1 MESGAGHFAD
11 MQPLSAPGPAL
22 YREDGRVVTSL
33 PPDFYSSRFFA
44 DRLIEYLGG
53 HDRDRPFFAY
63 LAFTAP
69 HFPLQ
74 APDETLEKYRG
85 RYDEGYEVL
94 HARRVARLKALGF
107 IPPDAEPFPPLPQEK
122 PWSELSDE
130 ERRISARRMEIHAA
144 MVDELD
150 RAVGKVIDYLK
161 ANGLYEN
168 TVVFFMSDNGPEGH
182 WLHQGLKPLEEWSRR
197 FDNSYENMGRP
208 GSYVMLGPSWAR
220 AITGPFR
227 LFKGFTS
234 EGGVR
239 VPAFLHFPARLA
251 GGRTVHQALNVTDV
265 MPTLLELAGVDHPAP
280 RFGGRDVLPMQGRS
294 MVSLLEAD
302 GAVRDADIG
311 WEFMGRR
318 AYREGDW
325 KVIWQP
331 ALPGWE
337 PWPGGIRT
345 ETWQLY
351 NLAQDPGEL
360 HDLSAEYPGIRDRL
374 VRRWEAYARENGV
387 ILPDRLSGY

>member
-1 MESGAGHFAD
+1 
-11 MQPLSAPGPAL
+11 
-22 YREDGRVVTSL
+22 
-33 PPDFYSSRFFA
+33 SSRFFA

-251 GGRTVHQALNVTDV
+251 
-265 MPTLLELAGVDHPAP
+265 
-280 RFGGRDVLPMQGRS
+280 
-294 MVSLLEAD
+294 
-302 GAVRDADIG
+302 
-311 WEFMGRR
+311 
-318 AYREGDW
+318 
-325 KVIWQP
+325 
-331 ALPGWE
+331 
-337 PWPGGIRT
+337 
-345 ETWQLY
+345 
-351 NLAQDPGEL
+351 
-360 HDLSAEYPGIRDRL
+360 
-374 VRRWEAYARENGV
+374 
-387 ILPDRLSGY
+387 